1 MSSEQLC
8 NTHLR
13 QHMKSILLNSIDG
26 RFNDITFNIGF
37 HQNKSHKLNGFKSL
51 FAIQSDKLHMRILYN
66 NNDKQ
71 DTKQDEKDL
80 ELPIGENNE
89 IQITDLN
96 VKTFSF
102 LQKLFYGLFDIRIN
116 RELVISL
123 MKASKL
129 YNINHLWTAC
139 YQYLLT
145 IDFKTYSSSFFYL
158 LYETQIHKME
168 IECVHIID
176 LLKPIQNISEFEQF
190 FNQQNQTILS
200 KTCIDIVIY
209 LLFLSNKFD
218 SIPQEFK
225 WKICV
230 EWSTNNKDYKSEN
243 ENDKPMQYEGQ
254 SHDHI
259 NKRMKSMCAVTT
271 VSNSLFDFRLDF
283 DYFAN
288 GKVDE
293 NNEFKND
300 CTSENEGYNDDYK
313 EEDFRS
319 KLKQFVPYFVFT
331 KMDWTFFVGHVYS
344 LNVLP
349 NDKVIYILCDYVIK
363 HAQFMLS
370 RDRKKRF
377 FLPTTK
383 FINYIKLQQ
392 QFVFNIQNNTDEIDE
407 KK

>member
-1 MSSEQLC
+1 MSTEQLC
-8 NTHLR
+8 NAHLR

-26 RFNDITFNIGF
+26 RFNDITFNIGL
-37 HQNKSHKLNGFKSL
+37 HQNKSHRLNGFKSL
-51 FAIQSDKLHMRILYN
+51 FAIQSDKLHMKILYN
-66 NNDKQ
+66 NNDQQ
-71 DTKQDEKDL
+71 DMKKDMK
-80 ELPIGENNE
+80 NNE

-158 LYETQIHKME
+158 LYETQIHTME

-271 VSNSLFDFRLDF
+271 VSDSLFDFRLDF
-283 DYFAN
+283 GYFAN
-288 GKVDE
+288 GKIEE
-293 NNEFKND
+293 NNESKND
-300 CTSENEGYNDDYK
+300 YISDNEGYNDDYK
-313 EEDFRS
+313 EEDFLS
-319 KLKQFVPYFVFT
+319 ILYFIFTKMDWNLKQFVPYFIFT
-331 KMDWTFFVGHVYS
+331 KMDWN
-344 LNVLP
+344 L
-349 NDKVIYILCDYVIK
+349 K
-363 HAQFMLS
+363 
-370 RDRKKRF
+370 
-377 FLPTTK
+377 
-383 FINYIKLQQ
+383 
-392 QFVFNIQNNTDEIDE
+392 QFV
-407 KK
+407 